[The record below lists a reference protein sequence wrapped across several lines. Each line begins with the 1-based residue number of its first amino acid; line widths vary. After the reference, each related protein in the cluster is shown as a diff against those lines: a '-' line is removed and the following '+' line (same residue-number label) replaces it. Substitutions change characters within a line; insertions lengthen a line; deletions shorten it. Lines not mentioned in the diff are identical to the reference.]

1 MIYLNATVIVI
12 NLIALLALVLVFAK
26 DRKRAIKSLKIAFVS
41 FIRMLPMV
49 LIIIVGIGLLLGFV
63 SASTIE
69 RMAGNEAGILGVIM
83 ISVFGALMFIPALVA
98 FPLAASL
105 LEGGASIT
113 AVAAFITT
121 LTMIGT
127 TTIPLEIRE
136 LGKKM
141 TILRNGMS
149 FIIAILIAMIM
160 GLVL

>member
-1 MIYLNATVIVI
+1 MNTTVMVI
-12 NLIALLALVLVFAK
+12 NLIALLALIAVLVR
-26 DRKRAIKSLKIAFVS
+26 DRKRAFRSLKIALMS
-41 FIRMLPMV
+41 FFKMLPMV
-49 LIIIVGIGLLLGFV
+49 LIIILGIGLLLGFV
-63 SASTIE
+63 PAHTIE

-83 ISVFGALMFIPALVA
+83 LSIFGAIMFIPALIA

-149 FIIAILIAMIM
+149 FIIAIIIAILM